1 MQSEIAQI
9 VKRIEDEKTKRV
21 TIETENKKIILRS
34 KLENIMN
41 NFKQDLISRI
51 RPTLSK
57 RTSKLFSKI
66 TKGRYS
72 MIELDEEYNIKIEDE
87 GNSFTT
93 DRFSGGEGDLA
104 NLCLRIAISQ
114 ELAERASGME
124 VNFIALDE
132 IFGSQDEERKK
143 KILEALSEL
152 SNQFK
157 QILVITHVEDVKE
170 ILPYVLSLK
179 EDSEN
184 VTKIE
189 TEGRITHLAQ

>member
-1 MQSEIAQI
+1 
-9 VKRIEDEKTKRV
+9 
-21 TIETENKKIILRS
+21 
-34 KLENIMN
+34 
-41 NFKQDLISRI
+41 
-51 RPTLSK
+51 
-57 RTSKLFSKI
+57 
-66 TKGRYS
+66 
-72 MIELDEEYNIKIEDE
+72 
-87 GNSFTT
+87 
-93 DRFSGGEGDLA
+93 
-104 NLCLRIAISQ
+104 
-114 ELAERASGME
+114 ME